1 MFPIHI
7 ILMAL
12 DFYFLNES
20 STRRISQY
28 LFRLFNVK
36 VSHVTIAN
44 WIKKFAAYFKLE
56 SELINFI
63 YLKK

>member
-1 MFPIHI
+1 
-7 ILMAL
+7 MAL
-12 DFYFLNES
+12 DLYFLNKS

-44 WIKKFAAYFKLE
+44 WTKKFAAYFKSKSDSLLKDAKNLGLLE
-56 SELINFI
+56 L
-63 YLKK
+63 